1 MSVYLLS
8 ISINQLYNI
17 RHLKYLF
24 PIISELLNI
33 GAKIASHDLIAKLKL
48 VQKWVQKSYEV
59 RVIITKDG
67 GEVNKMEQ
75 IAKEI
80 EKVASQDGRVV
91 QKRNSSVDVRLS
103 ILPVKKTDIVSD
115 SPSGVSNQQT
125 SPLIKSYHTDS

>member
-1 MSVYLLS
+1 M
-8 ISINQLYNI
+8 
-17 RHLKYLF
+17 
-24 PIISELLNI
+24 NI

-103 ILPVKKTDIVSD
+103 ILPVKKTDIVPD